1 MNTQTITVGLGE
13 RSYPIIIGQGALT
26 RIGKDLSENP
36 VGNRY
41 AIISD
46 THVAPLYAQKV
57 TASLADAGIES
68 ELIHFSAGEE
78 QKHSG
83 TVTELARQLAKKGF
97 DRGDAIIALGGGVVG
112 DVAGFLAS
120 IYMRGIPFI
129 QIPTTLLAQVDSSVG
144 GKTGVDIPEGKN
156 LIGTFYQPK
165 GVYIDIDVLSTL
177 PEKEFR
183 GGLAEVIKYGVI
195 VDKPFFDFLRD
206 NRQGIMNHEPDILI
220 QTIKRCCQIKADV
233 VEQDEREGGVR
244 RILNYGHT
252 IGHAV
257 EATSG
262 FQLIHGLAVAIGMHK
277 VTELAIKAGYTQQDI
292 LVELDELLT
301 AYNLPLEIP
310 PEMDRATIKAYL
322 KTDKKTVGGRIFFVL
337 PEEIGKVI
345 ITDQVAGSDIDHV
358 LNNG

>member
-1 MNTQTITVGLGE
+1 MHTQTVTVGLGE
-13 RSYPIIIGQGALT
+13 RSYPIIIGQGILT
-26 RIGKDLSENP
+26 RIGNDLSENP

-41 AIISD
+41 AVISD
-46 THVAPLYAQKV
+46 TNVAPLYAQKV
-57 TASLADAGIES
+57 IASLADAGIAA
-68 ELIHFSAGEE
+68 ELITFSAGEE
-78 QKHSG
+78 HKHSG
-83 TVTELARQLAKKGF
+83 TVTELARQLAQQGF
-97 DRGDAIIALGGGVVG
+97 DRGDAVIALGGGVVG

-129 QIPTTLLAQVDSSVG
+129 QIPTSLLAQVDSSVG

-156 LIGTFYQPK
+156 LIGTFYQPQ

-177 PEKEFR
+177 PEIEFL

-195 VDKPFFDFLRD
+195 IDKPFFEFLRD
-206 NRQGIMNHEPDILI
+206 HRDRILGHDSEVLV
-220 QTIKRCCQIKADV
+220 QTIKRCCQIKAEV
-233 VEQDEREGGVR
+233 VEKDEREGGLR

-262 FQLIHGLAVAIGMHK
+262 YQLIHGLAVSIGMHK
-277 VTELAIKAGYTQQDI
+277 VTELAVKAGYAQQNT
-292 LVELDELLT
+292 LVSLDELLT

-310 PEMDRATIKAYL
+310 AEMDRETIKAYL
-322 KTDKKTVGGRIFFVL
+322 KTDKKTVGGHIFFVL
-337 PEEIGKVI
+337 PEEIGKVV
-345 ITDQVAGSDIDHV
+345 ITEQVDRGDIDHV